1 MKANLNPRKLAGLGH
16 ARGWAALAFGASSLE
31 LTTARTE
38 GAEVSVLQQSAAS
51 AAPPAG
57 MQDAPPQWQSA
68 ARSLRQQFD
77 PREHRVVTAVGCE
90 DVLCQIL
97 RLPATDP
104 AELKQML
111 DLQIDNIT
119 PLPLEEVVYSYEPLE
134 AADGQTRMLVA
145 IARKSKVNERVEA
158 LESAGLQPE
167 IVSVDALAMFHA
179 LARRNL
185 LAEDDR
191 LNVLV
196 ILGVVSAEV
205 IVYSRVVPLAV
216 RSLVLGANGESVL
229 REELQRTFV
238 ATEAGQP
245 ERIMGGVIFVAPGEE
260 LAAFAKNV
268 ANGLTAQSSF
278 LTNGTVPSAGL
289 SLCLQ
294 YARGEAGQL
303 NLLPDEW
310 RQKRRVKAMRRRLIH
325 GAIAL
330 GIVYILALA
339 AFLTVL
345 FVKNAHLGRIVREIK
360 NRQSAFATARQTQGE
375 LIAMRNQLDTKS
387 SALEVLREITVR
399 MPKEMQLTSFVFKK
413 DQTLGLKG
421 QAPTASIAIDFQ
433 SRLQQCD
440 LFSKVL
446 AGRSDN
452 VGGLTKF
459 DLTCTLKT
467 AGGPGTAVKR

>member
-1 MKANLNPRKLAGLGH
+1 VKANLNPRKLAGLGH
-16 ARGWAALAFGASSLE
+16 ARGWAALAFGVSSLE
-31 LTTARTE
+31 LTTARAE
-38 GAEVSVLQQSAAS
+38 GAEVSVQKQSSAS

-57 MQDAPPQWQSA
+57 MQDAPPQWQNA
-68 ARSLRQQFD
+68 AQLLRQQFD
-77 PREHRVVTAVGCE
+77 PREHRVVTAVSCE

-97 RLPATDP
+97 RLPATDS

-119 PLPLEEVVYSYEPLE
+119 PLPLEEVVYSFEPLE
-134 AADGQTRMLVA
+134 VADGQTRMLVA

-158 LESAGLQPE
+158 LEAAGLQPE

-185 LAEDDR
+185 LAQDDR

-196 ILGVVSAEV
+196 IVGLVSAEV

-216 RSLVLGANGESVL
+216 RSLVLGADGESVL

-245 ERIMGGVIFVAPGEE
+245 QRMMGGVIFVAPGEG
-260 LAAFAKNV
+260 LQAFAEKV
-268 ANGLTAQSSF
+268 ASGLTAQSSL

-294 YARGEAGQL
+294 YARGETGQL

-310 RQKRRVKAMRRRLIH
+310 RQRRRATALRRRFIR
-325 GAIAL
+325 GAIAV
-330 GIVYILALA
+330 GIVYALALTV
-339 AFLTVL
+339 FLIL
-345 FVKNAHLGRIVREIK
+345 LAIKNSQLNRVGREIRSHLADF
-360 NRQSAFATARQTQGE
+360 NTARQTQGE
-375 LIAMRNQLDTKS
+375 LIAMRNQLDTKF

-399 MPKEMQLTSFVFKK
+399 MPKEMQLNSFAFKK
-413 DQTLGLKG
+413 DLTLSLKG
-421 QAPTASIAIDFQ
+421 QAPSAAIALDFQ

-446 AGRSDN
+446 AGRSDT
-452 VGGLTKF
+452 VAGLTKF

-467 AGGPGTAVKR
+467 AGGAGTAPRP

>member
-1 MKANLNPRKLAGLGH
+1 MRADLNPRKLAGLGH
-16 ARGWAALAFGASSLE
+16 ARGWAAFAFGAASLD
-31 LTTARTE
+31 LTTARADGT
-38 GAEVSVLQQSAAS
+38 EVSVLQQSSAS
-51 AAPPAG
+51 TAPPSG
-57 MQDAPPQWQSA
+57 MQDAPPQWQNA
-68 ARSLRQQFD
+68 AQSLRRQFD
-77 PREHRVVTAVGCE
+77 PREYRVVTAVSCE

-119 PLPLEEVVYSYEPLE
+119 PLPLEEVIYSFEPLE
-134 AADGQTRMLVA
+134 AADGQTRVLVA
-145 IARKSKVNERVEA
+145 IALKGKVNERVEA
-158 LESAGLQPE
+158 LEAAGLQPE

-179 LARRNL
+179 LAGRNL

-196 ILGVVSAEV
+196 IVGLVSADV

-216 RSLVLGANGESVL
+216 RSLVLGAEGETVL

-245 ERIMGGVIFVAPGEE
+245 ERMMGGVTFLASGEA
-260 LAAFAKNV
+260 LQAFAEKV
-268 ANGLTAQSSF
+268 ANGLKAPSSF
-278 LTNGTVPSAGL
+278 LTNGSVPSAGL

-294 YARGEAGQL
+294 YATGVTGQL

-310 RQKRRVKAMRRRLIH
+310 RQKRRIKAVRRRLIR
-325 GAIAL
+325 GAIAV
-330 GIVYILALA
+330 GIVYVLALA
-339 AFLTVL
+339 VFLTL
-345 FVKNAHLGRIVREIK
+345 LAIKNAHLNGIMKETK
-360 NRQSAFATARQTQGE
+360 NRQADFVTARQTEGQ
-375 LIAMRNQLDTKS
+375 LIAMRNQLDTKF

-399 MPKEMQLTSFVFKK
+399 MPKEMQLNSFAFKK
-413 DQTLGLKG
+413 DLTVSLKG
-421 QAPTASIAIDFQ
+421 QAPSAAIALDFQ

-446 AGRSDN
+446 AGRSDT
-452 VGGLTKF
+452 VAGLTKF

-467 AGGPGTAVKR
+467 AVAVGR